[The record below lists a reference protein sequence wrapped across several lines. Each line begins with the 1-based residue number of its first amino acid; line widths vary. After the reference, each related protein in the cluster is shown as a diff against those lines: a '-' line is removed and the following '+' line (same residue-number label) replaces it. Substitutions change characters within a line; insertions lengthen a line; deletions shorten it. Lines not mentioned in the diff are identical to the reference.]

1 MAVPQYVFLTLAL
14 SLGAIFIAVTP
25 PFQAPDEPEHFY
37 RAYKISEGYF
47 IGQQQDNRAG
57 GYLPQSLV
65 DISKFFLLLRWNA
78 ETKTSRDEI
87 ISKLQVPLHAEQKK
101 FIDFPNTSVY
111 PPLAYFPQALTIAI
125 VRWMQVPP
133 LFIFYLVR
141 LSSLLCWTLLVFQ
154 SIKMIPGFKWYVTVM
169 ALLPMSLFINASVS
183 ADVFTNGISFLLIA
197 FIFRCAFTNKM
208 LTAKDWLVV
217 ILLVVL
223 LASSKIIYASLSL
236 LVLIIPASRFRKRYY
251 KYFFVATVCA
261 IALVT
266 MVFWS
271 VMVSKL
277 YIPYNNYNP
286 AYRDGIIGLF
296 PEINMHEQLKYIT
309 TNPFYLFDAVTY
321 SIGTTFKMYLHSY
334 VGFFGWLE
342 IPLPVWTV
350 VLAYFEILAV
360 LFFDH
365 SFPWKLMMRDRIV
378 LLSVSMIMTALIF
391 VSQLLNW
398 TYLGERWI
406 AGIQGRY
413 FVPVFPLLLLAIH
426 PNIFRPA
433 RFIPL
438 IVILLSVFL
447 SGISAVMIYQWYYV

>member
-1 MAVPQYVFLTLAL
+1 
-14 SLGAIFIAVTP
+14 
-25 PFQAPDEPEHFY
+25 
-37 RAYKISEGYF
+37 
-47 IGQQQDNRAG
+47 
-57 GYLPQSLV
+57 
-65 DISKFFLLLRWNA
+65 
-78 ETKTSRDEI
+78 
-87 ISKLQVPLHAEQKK
+87 
-101 FIDFPNTSVY
+101 
-111 PPLAYFPQALTIAI
+111 
-125 VRWMQVPP
+125 
-133 LFIFYLVR
+133 
-141 LSSLLCWTLLVFQ
+141 
-154 SIKMIPGFKWYVTVM
+154 
-169 ALLPMSLFINASVS
+169 
-183 ADVFTNGISFLLIA
+183 
-197 FIFRCAFTNKM
+197 
-208 LTAKDWLVV
+208 
-217 ILLVVL
+217 
-223 LASSKIIYASLSL
+223 
-236 LVLIIPASRFRKRYY
+236 SRFRKRYY

-261 IALVT
+261 IAFVT

-277 YIPYNNYNP
+277 YIPYNSYNP

-309 TNPFYLFDAVTY
+309 TNPFYLFNAVTY

-360 LFFDH
+360 LFFDQ

-378 LLSVSMIMTALIF
+378 LLSVSVIMTALIF

-433 RFIPL
+433 SVIPL
-438 IVILLSVFL
+438 MVILLSVFL
-447 SGISAVMIYQWYYV
+447 SVISAIMIYQWYYV